1 MIAHLVTGSGARTV
15 VVFKRKRCRIPA
27 FNDFAPVSRY
37 RILAL
42 VLVGATVLCFI
53 VLRAGQTQSS
63 VLRRVTNTTEEGINL
78 NPSISGD
85 GRIIAFESTEDIA
98 GAGGA
103 DHFRAIRA
111 NVAGDP
117 ATFFQMGGTRAVA
130 PAVSQ
135 DGSRIAFASKDDPL
149 GTNLDGNSEIFLLN
163 GSSLTQITNT
173 SPGDIA
179 SRVTN
184 GNFQPSISDDG
195 RFIAF
200 SSNRNL
206 AGQNP
211 DSNLE
216 IFIFDTLA
224 ASFTQLTNSS
234 GVVGASDAKISGN
247 GASVA
252 YIRDTGGS
260 PSARRDLVEQPR
272 FGAGPTVLL
281 AGSVLSLAMTYGR
294 AISDDGTRV
303 VYSAETAINTT
314 QVFLFDGR
322 GGSAARQI
330 TSLGARVTEVPLH
343 PTISGDGTHIAFAAR
358 RSVAGAPA
366 NSDGGVELYVFDIPT
381 AQMSKITNAPSSA
394 TADVVSSLND
404 DGSVVAFNFPRVLSG
419 AVVNSELANDSE
431 IYMTGTPARPPFG
444 SITVLNGASLGK
456 EPSTTKAVAPDSIAV
471 AIGGALANSTQQSQ
485 KLPNGTFPTNVGG
498 TTVTVNGRATQIFF
512 VSPGQ
517 VNFLVPPQT
526 EIGTAEVV
534 ITNSENFTSRGTVPT
549 LRPAPGVFTKSG
561 DGTGPGVILNSDTL
575 AEGPFDPTDGKLRLT
590 IFATGARNASQTSV
604 GIGGRVVN
612 AESVMASPDMPG
624 LDEVHVLVPRDL
636 RGAGTVD
643 LFVQSD
649 GRASNPVSVTFAG
662 DSARDI
668 LINEALADPPDGIAG
683 DANHD
688 GVRDSGDDEFVE
700 LVNTTTHDLDISGY
714 QLLSR
719 SSSTTTDTLRHT
731 FAAGTILPACSAA
744 VVFGGGLFDPT
755 NPVFG
760 GAMVVKATSG
770 GLSLTNGGG
779 AVTLR
784 DSAGT
789 TITSLTWGG
798 STGLNGDANQ
808 SMTRSPDITGN
819 FVLHQA
825 ASGNGGRAFS
835 PGTRVD
841 GGAFAVCNPFV
852 RIEVT
857 PTSATIDAGAKQ
869 QFTAKAFNSSGNEV
883 SGVIFSWQ
891 SSNTAVA
898 TIDQNG
904 LATSSTAGSTDVRA
918 SARGIQ
924 SAPATLTVRDIQR
937 VLTRIDVTP
946 SSATI
951 PASGAQ
957 QFTAHGID
965 QFGNEITGLTFAWES
980 TNTAVA
986 TIDQNGLASGV
997 TQGQSTIKATSQGV
1011 TGTATLN
1018 VTAPTLVVNEV
1029 LADPPTGT
1037 EGDAN
1042 HDGTRDSAQDEFVEL
1057 VNSTNA
1063 VINMSGWTV
1072 RTHSTTSSTETVR
1085 QTFAA
1090 NTTMPAGE
1098 GMVIFG
1104 GGTFDPNDPVFGCA
1118 QVVKAST
1125 GGLSLTNSGLTIL
1138 VRDGSGNLVTQ
1149 FSYGG
1154 TTGLN
1159 GGNAQS
1165 LTRSP
1170 DITGSFVLHSAA
1182 AGASGRKFSP
1192 GLKVDGT
1199 FFGSCPARLTT
1210 VTISPPSTSVIIGQ
1224 STQFTAQAFN
1234 QFGQPMTGL
1243 TINFTSDN
1251 TSVATVDSVS
1261 MNSSTGV
1268 ATATVTGHAQ
1278 GTAHIT
1284 ASATSGST
1292 TANSN
1297 PATLTVNAPTPT
1309 LTSVTISP
1317 PSATI
1322 DAGQT
1327 QQFTGQALDQF
1338 SQPIGG
1344 VTISFASNNTPVA
1357 TVDSV
1362 SATSSSGSATAT
1374 VGAHTN
1380 GSAEI
1385 RATAN
1390 NGTTSVT
1397 STPATLTV
1405 AHVFNPGDV
1414 LISEFRTRGPS
1425 GASDEFIE
1433 LYNPT
1438 NSTVPIGGLRVRASN
1453 GSGTISDRVT
1463 ITAGTNLGS
1472 GCHYLIAN
1480 TAYTGSV
1487 AANQTY
1493 GTGITDDGGVA
1504 VTQADGTTII
1514 DQVGMSSGSSYKE
1527 GTTLAPLAASVNQSY
1542 ERKPGGASGNGT
1554 DSNNN
1559 AADFFLN
1566 SSSSNPQN
1574 LSSGCLDLT
1583 AADLSITKTDSPDP
1597 VNTGSNVTYTIV
1609 VTNNGPATAQSVVV
1623 TDNLPGTVTF
1633 VSCLSSGTGV
1643 CGGSGNNRTITFSS
1657 LASGASA
1664 TITLVAT
1671 ANSASGTIITN
1682 TATVSSS
1689 TNDPTPANNSST
1701 ATTAVT
1707 NPTSADLSISKSDSP
1722 DPIAPGRTLTYTLS
1736 VTNSG
1741 PDAAHSVVVTDN
1753 LSSDLT
1759 FVDCASNQGGVCG
1772 GTSTSPAVS
1781 FASLASGV
1789 TATITI
1795 HVTVSNSLTSG
1806 AVISNTA
1813 SVASATADPAAGN
1826 NTDTEDTTIQ
1836 AVNPGDI
1843 LISEFRF
1850 RGSAGASDEFIE
1862 LYNPTTHAIDISG
1875 YKIFR
1880 STNAGSKFL
1889 QATINSGVTLQPGCH
1904 YLITNS
1910 TAYDDGVAAD
1920 QSYSTGIADDGGI
1933 AVTLFSGTDSI
1944 GILDQVGLSAGSA
1957 YKEGTNLASLGSTN
1971 IDHSYERK
1979 PGGASGNGT
1988 DTNNNSA
1995 DFFLNT
2001 AGSNPQNSSSGC
2013 LDSTSADLSITKTD
2027 SPDPVTVGSDVTYT
2041 LTVTNNGT
2049 GTAQGVVV
2057 TDNLP
2062 SSLTFV
2068 SCNSTLGGVCDGTGN
2083 SRTINFSS
2091 LAVGSAA
2098 TITLVATVNGTGG
2111 ASISNTASVS
2121 ATTSD
2126 PNLANNSATATTT
2139 VSSADLSITKLDS
2152 PDPVNASENIT
2163 YTLTVTN
2170 NSSTIPSQ
2178 SVTVTDPV
2186 PANTTFVSVGA
2197 TPAGWMRTD
2206 STTVGQTGTVTYTR
2220 PTLAASGTATFTITV
2235 KVDASAANNSTISNT
2250 ATVNSNT
2257 PDDTPGNNSQIA
2269 TTAVRTPADLSLAE
2283 IVNNATPN
2291 VGDDV
2296 IFTVTVNNA
2305 GPYAATGVV
2314 VKDLLPAGLT
2324 YVSDDG
2330 SGSYVNGTGI
2340 WTVATVNASG
2350 SAALHI
2356 TATVT
2361 PASVSGVTNTAEVTA
2376 ADEFDPD
2383 STPNNHNASE
2393 DDQASVLVTA
2403 KSADLSLTKTV
2414 DNASPNV
2421 GQDVTFTITLTNGGP
2436 NAATNVSVKDLL
2448 PAGLTFVSS
2457 TQSQGSYVSGTG
2469 IWTVGAVNASSSAT
2483 LTIKANVQSSGTI
2496 TNTAEVIASD
2506 VFDPDSTPN
2515 NHNASEDDQASRVI
2529 SSLQADLSLVKSV
2542 DNAAP
2547 NVGDTVVFTIIVNN
2561 AGPSATTGV
2570 QVKDLLPTGLTY
2582 VSDDGGGAYMNGTG
2596 IWTVGTVGASGT
2608 ATLHINATA
2617 NSASINGVTNTAEIT
2632 ASDVPDPDSTP
2643 NNHIASED
2651 DQSSVTVNARDAD
2664 LSITKTDSPDPV
2676 LAGSDVTYTINVTN
2690 NGPDTSVNLTLSDSV
2705 PANTTF
2711 QSLAHTAS
2719 WTCITPAVGGTGAIS
2734 CTAPSLSASQTD
2746 AFTLVVK
2753 VNSGVAGGTT
2763 ISNTASVASSTTF
2776 DPTSPNSV
2784 TETTTVKSSADLSIT
2799 KTDSPDPVGVGN
2811 DIAYTITLTNG
2822 GLDAASTVTFADTVP
2837 ANTTFRSLS
2846 SNAGWTCTTPA
2857 VGGTGSISCTNPS
2870 FAIGSVVFTL
2880 VARVGA
2886 AVADGTTISNT
2897 ASINSPVTFDPDMGN
2912 NTATQTTT
2920 AQTPRLVISQIYPGG
2935 GLTGATF
2942 TNDFI
2947 EVFNR
2952 GSTTVD
2958 FSLTPYSVQFLSTGG
2973 SSWAKTDLTS
2983 GLLLPGRYFLVKEF
2997 SSAPIGAPLPAADV
3011 SGTINIT
3018 STTPGKVALVA
3029 SATLLTGN
3037 CPGDDGSAPFNPV
3050 NGTVVDFVG
3059 YSGTVGTAN
3068 HCYEGSGP
3076 ASFTSGSNTT
3086 ADFRKSGGCIDTND
3100 NLADFVVSTPNPR
3113 NSTSPANDCST
3124 GVRPDISINDPVVSE
3139 GDSGTTTL
3147 TFTVTL
3153 SVPNNAQTVTVNYA
3167 TADGTATAGAD
3178 YQSASGTVTFNAGVT
3193 SQPIVITINS
3203 DLLDEANE
3211 TFFVNLSSPTN
3222 AAILDPQGQG
3232 TINDNDPTPS
3242 LSINDLP
3249 NIPEGNSGTSTA
3261 NFTVTLSVASGQTV
3275 TVNYATGNGSATTA
3289 DNDYVST
3296 SGTLTFAPGDLTKQI
3311 PVTINGDTTVEPD
3324 ETFVVDLTAPVNASI
3339 TDNQGQGTIKNDDV
3353 AVTADVSIDKHTS
3366 AVVVVPGNNINYTI
3380 IATNNGP
3387 SNAANTNVTDTTP
3400 PNTTF
3405 QTITPPAGWA
3415 CITPAVNGTGSIS
3428 CTRSAG
3434 PLTAG
3439 ASQTFPLTLKVDAG
3453 APIGSS
3459 ISNTAQITSDATDT
3473 NTANNTSTATVNV
3486 VAAGSADLSISKTDS
3501 PEPVTIGNDLTYTIA
3516 LTNNGPASASTPAWS
3531 DTIPGQTNFR
3541 SMTVPAGWT
3550 CITPAVGGTGTI
3562 SCSAAMLNTGST
3574 TSFTVVVR
3582 VNTSVTDGTVIS
3594 NTASASSATTDS
3606 IAANNSATA
3615 STTAKA
3621 PLLVISQIY
3630 PGGGNASATYT
3641 NDFIEVFNRGTT
3653 TIDFSARPYSV
3664 QYAPATGATWTVV
3677 ASLSSGTLA
3686 PGQYFLVQAASGGAN
3701 GVALPTPDA
3710 TGTTDL
3716 SATAGKVALVEGTV
3730 AIGSNTTT
3738 PAAPLAS
3745 GASPGCPSGVTIAD
3759 FVGYGTTASCFEGTG
3774 RAPFSSTNSSA
3785 RSTVRKSGGCQD
3797 TNDNSADFTNPASTT
3812 VPVAHNRGSTLAPCP

>member
-1 MIAHLVTGSGARTV
+1 
-15 VVFKRKRCRIPA
+15 
-27 FNDFAPVSRY
+27 
-37 RILAL
+37 
-42 VLVGATVLCFI
+42 VLCLI
-53 VLRAGQTQSS
+53 VLREGQTQSS

-98 GAGGA
+98 GGGGA

-206 AGQNP
+206 AGQNS

-252 YIRDTGGS
+252 YIRDTGAS
-260 PSARRDLVEQPR
+260 PGARRDLVEQPR
-272 FGAGPTVLL
+272 FGVGPTVLL
-281 AGSVLSLAMTYGR
+281 AGNVLSLAMTYGR

-303 VYSAETAINTT
+303 VYAAETATNTT

-366 NSDGGVELYVFDIPT
+366 NSDGGVEIYVFDIPT

-444 SITVLNGASLGK
+444 SITVLNGASLGN

-471 AIGGALANSTQQSQ
+471 AVGGALANSTQQSQ

-498 TTVTVNGRATQIFF
+498 TTVTVNGRAAQIFF

-526 EIGTAEVV
+526 EIGTAEVAV
-534 ITNSENFTSRGTVPT
+534 TNSENFTSRGTVPT

-575 AEGPFDPTDGKLRLT
+575 LEGPFDPTDGKLRLT

-604 GIGGRVVN
+604 GIGDRVVN

-649 GRASNPVSVTFAG
+649 GRASNPVSVTFTG
-662 DSARDI
+662 DSTRDI
-668 LINEALADPPDGIAG
+668 LINEALADPPDGFAG

-744 VVFGGGLFDPT
+744 VVFGGGLLDPA

-760 GAMVVKATSG
+760 GALVVKATSG

-789 TITSLTWGG
+789 TITSFTWGG

-841 GGAFAVCNPFV
+841 GGAFAFCNPFV

-869 QFTAKAFNSSGNEV
+869 QFTAKAFNASGNEV
-883 SGVIFSWQ
+883 AGVIFSWQ

-904 LATSSTAGSTDVRA
+904 LATSSTTGSTDVRA

-924 SAPATLTVRDIQR
+924 SAPATLTVREIQR

-957 QFTAHGID
+957 QFAAHGID

-980 TNTAVA
+980 TTTAVA
-986 TIDQNGLASGV
+986 TIDQTGLASGV
-997 TQGQSTIKATSQGV
+997 TQGQSTIKATSGSV

-1072 RTHSTTSSTETVR
+1072 RTHSTTSSIETVR
-1085 QTFAA
+1085 HTFAA

-1098 GMVIFG
+1098 AMLIFG

-1170 DITGSFVLHSAA
+1170 DISGSFVLHSAA

-1210 VTISPPSTSVIIGQ
+1210 VTISPSSTSVIIGQ
-1224 STQFTAQAFN
+1224 STQFTAQAFD

-1261 MNSSTGV
+1261 MNSSTGI

-1278 GTAHIT
+1278 GTAHVT

-1292 TANSN
+1292 TVNSN
-1297 PATLTVNAPTPT
+1297 PATLTVNPPTPT

-1405 AHVFNPGDV
+1405 AHVFNLGDV

-1433 LYNPT
+1433 FYNPT

-1554 DSNNN
+1554 DTNNN

-1597 VNTGSNVTYTIV
+1597 VTTGADVTYTIV
-1609 VTNNGPATAQSVVV
+1609 VTNNGPATAQSVAVA
-1623 TDNLPGTVTF
+1623 DSLPGTVTF
-1633 VSCLSSGTGV
+1633 GSCSSSGTGV

-1689 TNDPTPANNSST
+1689 TDDPTPANNSST
-1701 ATTAVT
+1701 ATTAVS
-1707 NPTSADLSISKSDSP
+1707 NPTSANLSIS
-1722 DPIAPGRTLTYTLS
+1722 
-1736 VTNSG
+1736 
-1741 PDAAHSVVVTDN
+1741 
-1753 LSSDLT
+1753 
-1759 FVDCASNQGGVCG
+1759 
-1772 GTSTSPAVS
+1772 
-1781 FASLASGV
+1781 
-1789 TATITI
+1789 
-1795 HVTVSNSLTSG
+1795 
-1806 AVISNTA
+1806 
-1813 SVASATADPAAGN
+1813 
-1826 NTDTEDTTIQ
+1826 
-1836 AVNPGDI
+1836 
-1843 LISEFRF
+1843 
-1850 RGSAGASDEFIE
+1850 
-1862 LYNPTTHAIDISG
+1862 
-1875 YKIFR
+1875 
-1880 STNAGSKFL
+1880 
-1889 QATINSGVTLQPGCH
+1889 
-1904 YLITNS
+1904 
-1910 TAYDDGVAAD
+1910 
-1920 QSYSTGIADDGGI
+1920 
-1933 AVTLFSGTDSI
+1933 
-1944 GILDQVGLSAGSA
+1944 
-1957 YKEGTNLASLGSTN
+1957 
-1971 IDHSYERK
+1971 
-1979 PGGASGNGT
+1979 
-1988 DTNNNSA
+1988 
-1995 DFFLNT
+1995 
-2001 AGSNPQNSSSGC
+2001 
-2013 LDSTSADLSITKTD
+2013 
-2027 SPDPVTVGSDVTYT
+2027 
-2041 LTVTNNGT
+2041 
-2049 GTAQGVVV
+2049 
-2057 TDNLP
+2057 
-2062 SSLTFV
+2062 
-2068 SCNSTLGGVCDGTGN
+2068 
-2083 SRTINFSS
+2083 
-2091 LAVGSAA
+2091 
-2098 TITLVATVNGTGG
+2098 
-2111 ASISNTASVS
+2111 
-2121 ATTSD
+2121 
-2126 PNLANNSATATTT
+2126 
-2139 VSSADLSITKLDS
+2139 
-2152 PDPVNASENIT
+2152 
-2163 YTLTVTN
+2163 
-2170 NSSTIPSQ
+2170 
-2178 SVTVTDPV
+2178 
-2186 PANTTFVSVGA
+2186 
-2197 TPAGWMRTD
+2197 
-2206 STTVGQTGTVTYTR
+2206 
-2220 PTLAASGTATFTITV
+2220 
-2235 KVDASAANNSTISNT
+2235 
-2250 ATVNSNT
+2250 
-2257 PDDTPGNNSQIA
+2257 
-2269 TTAVRTPADLSLAE
+2269 
-2283 IVNNATPN
+2283 
-2291 VGDDV
+2291 
-2296 IFTVTVNNA
+2296 
-2305 GPYAATGVV
+2305 
-2314 VKDLLPAGLT
+2314 
-2324 YVSDDG
+2324 
-2330 SGSYVNGTGI
+2330 
-2340 WTVATVNASG
+2340 
-2350 SAALHI
+2350 
-2356 TATVT
+2356 
-2361 PASVSGVTNTAEVTA
+2361 
-2376 ADEFDPD
+2376 
-2383 STPNNHNASE
+2383 
-2393 DDQASVLVTA
+2393 
-2403 KSADLSLTKTV
+2403 
-2414 DNASPNV
+2414 
-2421 GQDVTFTITLTNGGP
+2421 
-2436 NAATNVSVKDLL
+2436 
-2448 PAGLTFVSS
+2448 
-2457 TQSQGSYVSGTG
+2457 
-2469 IWTVGAVNASSSAT
+2469 
-2483 LTIKANVQSSGTI
+2483 
-2496 TNTAEVIASD
+2496 
-2506 VFDPDSTPN
+2506 
-2515 NHNASEDDQASRVI
+2515 
-2529 SSLQADLSLVKSV
+2529 
-2542 DNAAP
+2542 
-2547 NVGDTVVFTIIVNN
+2547 
-2561 AGPSATTGV
+2561 
-2570 QVKDLLPTGLTY
+2570 
-2582 VSDDGGGAYMNGTG
+2582 
-2596 IWTVGTVGASGT
+2596 
-2608 ATLHINATA
+2608 
-2617 NSASINGVTNTAEIT
+2617 
-2632 ASDVPDPDSTP
+2632 
-2643 NNHIASED
+2643 
-2651 DQSSVTVNARDAD
+2651 
-2664 LSITKTDSPDPV
+2664 
-2676 LAGSDVTYTINVTN
+2676 
-2690 NGPDTSVNLTLSDSV
+2690 
-2705 PANTTF
+2705 
-2711 QSLAHTAS
+2711 
-2719 WTCITPAVGGTGAIS
+2719 
-2734 CTAPSLSASQTD
+2734 
-2746 AFTLVVK
+2746 
-2753 VNSGVAGGTT
+2753 
-2763 ISNTASVASSTTF
+2763 
-2776 DPTSPNSV
+2776 
-2784 TETTTVKSSADLSIT
+2784 

-2870 FAIGSVVFTL
+2870 FAIGSEVFTL
-2880 VARVGA
+2880 VVRVGA

-2897 ASINSPVTFDPDMGN
+2897 ASINSSVTFDPDAGN

-2920 AQTPRLVISQIYPGG
+2920 ANTPLLVISQVYGG
-2935 GLTGATF
+2935 GNNSGATYQ
-2942 TNDFI
+2942 NDFVEI
-2947 EVFNR
+2947 FNR
-2952 GSTTVD
+2952 GTTTVD
-2958 FSLTPYSVQFLSTGG
+2958 FSLTPYSVQYAGVGSNFG
-2973 SSWAKTDLTS
+2973 SSKTNLTT
-2983 GLLLPGRYFLVKEF
+2983 GTVPPGRYFLIQESGGTANGV
-2997 SSAPIGAPLPAADV
+2997 PLPTPDAT
-3011 SGTINIT
+3011 GTIAMGNT
-3018 STTPGKVALVA
+3018 SGKVALVVGTA
-3029 SATLLTGN
+3029 ALSAVT
-3037 CPGDDGSAPFNPV
+3037 CPGDDLLSPFNPSDALIA
-3050 NGTVVDFVG
+3050 DFVG
-3059 YSGTVGTAN
+3059 YGSTAPTAG
-3068 HCYEGSGP
+3068 HCYEGSAP
-3076 ASFTSGSNTT
+3076 AAAPSNST
-3086 ADFRKSGGCIDTND
+3086 ADFRKSGGCIDANQ
-3100 NLADFVVSTPNPR
+3100 NAADFVASTPNPR

-3124 GVRPDISINDPVVSE
+3124 GVRPDISINDPVVTE

-3249 NIPEGNSGTSTA
+3249 NIPEGDSGTSTA
-3261 NFTVTLSVASGQTV
+3261 NFTVTLSAASGQTV
-3275 TVNYATGNGSATTA
+3275 TVNYATANGSATTA
-3289 DNDYVST
+3289 ENDYVST
-3296 SGTLTFAPGDLTKQI
+3296 SGTLTFAPGDLTRQI

-3324 ETFVVDLTAPVNASI
+3324 ETFVVDLTLPVNASI
-3339 TDNQGQGTIKNDDV
+3339 ADNQGQGTIKNDDV
-3353 AVTADVSIDKHTS
+3353 AATADVSIDKHTS
-3366 AVVVVPGNNINYTI
+3366 VVVVVPGNNINYTI

-3387 SNAANTNVTDTTP
+3387 SNAANPSVTDTIP
-3400 PNTTF
+3400 ANTTF
-3405 QTITPPAGWA
+3405 QSISPPAGWT

-3428 CTRSAG
+3428 CTRSS

-3439 ASQTFPLTLKVDAG
+3439 ASQTFTLTLNVNAG

-3473 NTANNTSTATVNV
+3473 NTANNSSTSTVNV

-3501 PEPVTIGNDLTYTIA
+3501 PDPVTIGNDLTYTIA

-3531 DTIPGQTNFR
+3531 DTIHGQTNFR

-3562 SCSAAMLNTGST
+3562 SCSAATLTTGST

-3594 NTASASSATTDS
+3594 NTVTASSATTDS

-3677 ASLSSGTLA
+3677 AALSSGTLA

-3710 TGTTDL
+3710 AGTADL

-3738 PAAPLAS
+3738 PAAPLTS

-3812 VPVAHNRGSTLAPCP
+3812 VPVAHNRGTTLAPCP